1 MKILVTGA
9 KGLLGA
15 ELCLQL
21 SAQGHQ
27 VIALD
32 NGFRGQ
38 AQPRAAEFLEFDL
51 ATGDFSLLPT
61 DLDMIYHFGAIN
73 GTRYFYEI
81 PNQLLKN
88 NLFADLNVFGW
99 AQSLGNL
106 QNIVYASS
114 SEVVSGY
121 IGDEIDET
129 ADIMIRDIHNARWS
143 YRLSKVCAE
152 NYLSNSDLP
161 FTMVRYFNVYG
172 PNSFSG
178 HFVYDIVQKIKR
190 HRFEIIGPEETR
202 CYCHVED
209 AVAAT
214 IQVSRCEG
222 KLINIGSDREI
233 SSLSAANIIANI
245 MGYHD
250 VKWQLLPS
258 RPGSAARRRPDISLL
273 RSLYPEFS
281 PRDFS
286 QGIKDVIDFL

>member
-9 KGLLGA
+9 KGLIGA

-38 AQPRAAEFLEFDL
+38 AQPWASEFLEFDL

-88 NLFADLNVFGW
+88 NLNADLNVFNW
-99 AQSLGNL
+99 AQSLKNL

-129 ADIMIRDIHNARWS
+129 TDIMIHDIHNARWS
-143 YRLSKVCAE
+143 YRLAKVCAE

-161 FTMVRYFNVYG
+161 FTIVRYFNVYG
-172 PNSFSG
+172 ANSFSG
-178 HFVYDIVQKIKR
+178 HFVYDIVQKIKKNC
-190 HRFEIIGPEETR
+190 FELTGPGETR

-209 AVAAT
+209 AVDAT
-214 IQVSRCEG
+214 IRISHYVG
-222 KLINIGSDREI
+222 KLINIGSDQEI
-233 SSLSAANIIANI
+233 DSLSAANIIADI

-250 VKWQLLPS
+250 IQWKLLPS
-258 RPGSAARRRPDISLL
+258 RPGSAARRKPDISLL

-281 PRDFS
+281 PRDFP

>member
-15 ELCLQL
+15 ELCVQL
-21 SAQGHQ
+21 SAQEHH

-38 AQPRAAEFLEFDL
+38 AIPKATEFLDFDL
-51 ATGDFSLLPT
+51 VTGDFSLLPT

-88 NLFADLNVFGW
+88 NVFADFNLFNW

-121 IGDEIDET
+121 IGDNIDET
-129 ADIMIRDIHNARWS
+129 ADISIQDIHNARWS
-143 YRLSKVCAE
+143 YRLSKLCSE
-152 NYLSNSDLP
+152 NYLSNSNLP
-161 FTMVRYFNVYG
+161 FTIVRYFNVYG
-172 PNSFSG
+172 NNSFSG
-178 HFVYDIVQKIKR
+178 HFVYDIVQKIKN
-190 HRFEIIGPEETR
+190 HRFEIIGPDETR

-214 IQVSRCEG
+214 IQVSHCVG

-233 SSLSAANIIANI
+233 DSLSAANIIANL

-250 VKWQLLPS
+250 IKWQLLPG

-286 QGIKDVIDFL
+286 QGIKDVIGSL